1 MNIFTSTAAKQ
12 RFITLCALGAVLCAA
27 IGFAIGLLWMG
38 NRYPML
44 REPGFQQ
51 FAASYDRVMSD
62 YLNGAEPKQLL
73 DGAAEGMVAALEDP
87 YSSYMTGEKGDAYT
101 QSYEG
106 QFYGI
111 GAEIRVE
118 EDQYVISGLTKG
130 APAERGGLLPG
141 DMITAIDGQSVK
153 GKEFSELLALVRGE
167 EGTSVVVKVVRGSD
181 SKPIEVSLKREAIP
195 VHTVTSELLEGG
207 IGHVSISRFA
217 DMTGDE
223 FKTELGKLQKDKP
236 LKGLLLDLRSNPG
249 GLLKPTIEIANIL
262 IPDGKV
268 ILDVV
273 YKDERQI
280 ITYKSSQEKEWT
292 IPIAVL
298 VNGQSASA
306 SEVMTAALKESAGA
320 TVIGEQTY
328 GKGVVQAFKQFADG
342 SVLSLTEA
350 QWKTPGGAW
359 INKKGVTPDHVVSLP
374 AYASLRPLAIGTAMK
389 IGSYGE
395 DVHTLQLVL
404 QELGYGPAGVEGYY
418 DEQTAAAMKK
428 FQAAEKLEASGQ
440 FNDKSG
446 YQLLQR
452 LREKLDREDPQ
463 LRKGVEVLEGQGA

>member
-12 RFITLCALGAVLCAA
+12 RFIALCALGAVLCVA
-27 IGFAIGLLWMG
+27 IGFAIGLLSMG

-44 REPGFQQ
+44 RERSFQQ

-73 DGAAEGMVAALEDP
+73 DGAAEGMIASLDDP
-87 YSSYMTGEKGDAYT
+87 YSSYMTGEKGTAYT

-111 GAEIRVE
+111 GADIRVE
-118 EDQYVISGLTKG
+118 ERQFVISSLTKG

-141 DMITAIDGQSVK
+141 DIIAMIDGKSVK
-153 GKEFSELLALVRGE
+153 GIEFQELLALVRGE
-167 EGTSVVVKVVRGSD
+167 EGTTVVVKVVRGSD

-195 VHTVTSELLEGG
+195 VHTVTSELLDGG
-207 IGHVSISRFA
+207 IGHVTISRFA
-217 DMTGDE
+217 EMTAEE
-223 FKTELGKLQKDKP
+223 FKTELDALQKDKP

-262 IPDGKV
+262 IPDDKV
-268 ILDVV
+268 ILNVV

-298 VNGQSASA
+298 VNGMSASA
-306 SEVMTAALKESAGA
+306 SEVLTAALKESAGA
-320 TVIGEQTY
+320 VVIGQQTY
-328 GKGVVQAFKQFADG
+328 GKGVVQTFKQFPDG

-350 QWKTPGGAW
+350 QWKTPSGAW
-359 INKKGVTPDHVVSLP
+359 INKKGVTPDHVVALP
-374 AYASLRPLAIGTAMK
+374 AYASLRPLAIGTEMK

-395 DVHTLQLVL
+395 DVHTLQQVL
-404 QELGYGPAGVEGYY
+404 QELGYGPAGAEGYY
-418 DEQTAAAMKK
+418 DKQTAAAMKK
-428 FQAAEKLEASGQ
+428 FQEAEQLESSGQ

-446 YQLLQR
+446 YLLLQR
-452 LREKLDREDPQ
+452 LREKLDLEDPQ
-463 LRKGVEVLEGQGA
+463 LHKGIELLLNQGA